1 MPLFL
6 NLCFIN
12 DVWWD
17 NKVCARSLSL
27 SSGKVLPPLPPWDGF
42 SAACFPASE
51 IPESTGHSFPYFSL
65 SRWWP
70 LSLARAWGWAWG
82 EQGWVCILCCIPGQ
96 SEWGCPCPRL
106 VVLLHAW
113 CKLHLSGDTPLA
125 HPEPYTD
132 ASWHG
137 IWRILWGCLS
147 ALGWVSRLWEAEMLA
162 GPPLTLPLGQSIGQA
177 ADRWGNLSKV
187 NLKSAPHWWQR
198 LGCLAGSALAQSV
211 SQESSPS

>member
-1 MPLFL
+1 MFDGIIRCVQGAWASAQGRSCPLFL
-6 NLCFIN
+6 PGMDSLLPVFLLLKSQNPLDLPFPTSALAADELCPWQGPGGERGESR
-12 DVWWD
+12 VG
-17 NKVCARSLSL
+17 CAS
-27 SSGKVLPPLPPWDGF
+27 
-42 SAACFPASE
+42 SAA
-51 IPESTGHSFPYFSL
+51 SL
-65 SRWWP
+65 GS
-70 LSLARAWGWAWG
+70 
-82 EQGWVCILCCIPGQ
+82 Q
-96 SEWGCPCPRL
+96 WGCPCPRL

-177 ADRWGNLSKV
+177 ADRRGNLSKV